1 MAEDSQDLSA
11 LTAKIAENAGKQTKN
26 QKEMVNELHM
36 IRTKDDGVN
45 KLAEKEEKREAIS
58 RDNQKIEGIRSLLDP
73 LLAIADSLKKI
84 SIANKDSGLMD
95 TLTAAAGGGIL
106 ARMFPSIFGLKKKKD
121 VGKGVDG
128 KNVVGKGDKKPGF
141 LTKMKT
147 WFKNPLLKGGMLFPL
162 VTNLRSVMKL
172 FLRGGIVGLIA
183 TALYGVAQMADK
195 DGSRMTETTDKLKV
209 SMGKIRKELEPIWLS
224 LKEGAEDLWKKIK
237 HFFTRVGEI
246 FEKLA
251 PILGTTVLDMVDILG
266 PTLVDMASGIADIVD
281 GIMNMD
287 IKKVKSGLNE
297 LMVGKDGNGGL
308 INGIFGIAWKA
319 IQGLSEGLIGVKL
332 PDFPGFE
339 RLIEGIK
346 VALWKW
352 AGENNLRWF
361 IPGFLKPESEMNREY
376 VENLNKMSSLD
387 QEIYVANEPVGH
399 LTPLDKKENAE
410 DIAAGIAPRHYSR
423 KAKLRW
429 KEKQELLVRN
439 EDLEKESQRG
449 MFVGSVRKSMT
460 PKQSMVKQL
469 ELSKDPNKL
478 MEGPASDL
486 ADATRANLEK
496 KGGGVVAPVVY
507 APTTVSTDNSNI
519 NVNSGQSGNQSY
531 DYARIKE
538 QYRLAEAR

>member
-11 LTAKIAENAGKQTKN
+11 LTAKIAENAGKQTKT

-73 LLAIADSLKKI
+73 LEAIADSLKKI
-84 SIANKDSGLMD
+84 SIDSNGSSVMD
-95 TLTAAAGGGIL
+95 TVGAVAGTGFL

-121 VGKGVDG
+121 VGN
-128 KNVVGKGDKKPGF
+128 NVGGKGDKKPGF

-147 WFKNPLLKGGMLFPL
+147 WFKNPMLKGGMLHKL

-183 TALYGVAQMADK
+183 TALFGIAQMADK
-195 DGSRMTETTDKLKV
+195 DGSRMTETTDKLKL

-224 LKEGAEDLWKKIK
+224 LKESAEDIWKKTK
-237 HFFTRVGEI
+237 HFFTRIGEI

-251 PILGTTVLDMVDILG
+251 PILGTAVLDMVDILG
-266 PTLVDMASGIADIVD
+266 PTLVDMVSGIADIVD
-281 GIMNMD
+281 GIVNMD
-287 IKKVKSGLNE
+287 LKKMKGGLTE
-297 LMVGKDGNGGL
+297 LLVGKDGDGGL
-308 INGIFGIAWKA
+308 INGLFGIAWKA

-346 VALWKW
+346 VALWNW
-352 AGENNLRWF
+352 AGDNNLRFF

-387 QEIYVANEPVGH
+387 QEISDEKGKVGR
-399 LTPLDKKENAE
+399 LTPKEKQENAE

-423 KAKLRW
+423 IAKERW

-460 PKQSMVKQL
+460 PKESMFKQL
-469 ELSKDPNKL
+469 PLSKDPNKL

-496 KGGGVVAPVVY
+496 KGGGVAAPVVY
-507 APTTVSTDNSNI
+507 APTTVNTDNSNN
-519 NVNSGQSGNQSY
+519 NVNSGGGHATF
-531 DYARIKE
+531 DVARIKE
-538 QYRLAEAR
+538 QYRLAEMR